1 MSEYS
6 RKHLTHSRDILPTLS
21 GVVQRFGEIYR
32 EKQYIAGF
40 WGIILSTHNL
50 GAGRY
55 WLWCSSS
62 TSRAGKVY
70 LYNSIDNSNTAESE
84 LYCLEVIGE
93 SMVQACTDIGWS
105 NGTYGSITLI
115 LRKDIANENTYQN
128 VGIVIR
134 VPSHFIEVLETEI
147 VII

>member
-1 MSEYS
+1 MPNANAIRTIRNSGTIRYSNILRNRDAWFEEMSEYS

-70 LYNSIDNSNTAESE
+70 LYNSID
-84 LYCLEVIGE
+84 
-93 SMVQACTDIGWS
+93 
-105 NGTYGSITLI
+105 
-115 LRKDIANENTYQN
+115 
-128 VGIVIR
+128 
-134 VPSHFIEVLETEI
+134 
-147 VII
+147 